1 MSQQLSKRSIVRKTI
16 QVAILTFFSRI
27 LGVVREFLMVR
38 YFGVGAV
45 SDAFIAAFRIPNF
58 FRHVFAEGALSASF
72 VPVIVKTVK
81 ENNKHEASGLM
92 TVSFLFFEGIILLMY
107 AFVLFKADWVIGLVA
122 PGFSAE
128 QIGYA
133 IPFVQ
138 ILFSFLLFISSCA
151 LLGGALHSVN
161 HFFIPALGTPL
172 WNVIFIGTLLLCL
185 GYQLPA
191 TYLCGGI
198 IFGAFVQF
206 LLHLFMY
213 FKQGFTFGVIDPAAK
228 AAFKTVLTKFLP
240 CLFGVSIFEL
250 NMFISGSIA
259 SYLPKGS
266 VSLLYYGSRF
276 MNIPLGMFAVAL
288 SSVLLPH
295 FSRLVLYAPR
305 RLHFYL
311 LEVTKLVTWVII
323 PATIFLIITAEPLFE
338 FLLNGKA
345 TPEQIHQ
352 GGMILILYLVGLL
365 FLCLNKVLLSMFYAL
380 KDTWSATKAAALCAS
395 INILCDLVGMYYW
408 GADGIAAAN
417 SISAIAMS
425 ITLFSL
431 LKVKHHVDFHLK
443 PYARFLMRYVT
454 QILVCALGAYVLA
467 YLACKMLPIA
477 AQGMFAAGIGYWVY
491 TIAVAASASGLLFAT
506 RRFFG
511 VNVYFLKR

>member
-1 MSQQLSKRSIVRKTI
+1 MSQQLSKRSLVRKTI
-16 QVAILTFFSRI
+16 QVAILTFCSRI

-81 ENNKHEASGLM
+81 ENNKREASGLM
-92 TVSFLFFEGIILLMY
+92 TLSFLFFEGIILLMY
-107 AFVLFKADWVIGLVA
+107 VFVLFKAEWVINVVA

-128 QIGYA
+128 QIYYA
-133 IPFVQ
+133 VPFLQ

-161 HFFIPALGTPL
+161 HFFVPALGTPL
-172 WNVIFIGTLLLCL
+172 WNVVFIGTLLLCL
-185 GYQLPA
+185 AYGLPA
-191 TYLCGGI
+191 TYLCGGV
-198 IFGAFVQF
+198 IFGAFIQF
-206 LLHLFMY
+206 LLHLYMY
-213 FKQGFTFGVIDPAAK
+213 FVQGFTFGAIDAGAK
-228 AAFKTVLTKFLP
+228 AAFKTVLTKFFP

-250 NMFISGSIA
+250 NLFVSGSIA
-259 SYLPKGS
+259 SFLPKGS
-266 VSLLYYGSRF
+266 VSLLYYGARF

-323 PATIFLIITAEPLFE
+323 PATIFLIVAAEPLFA

-352 GGMILILYLVGLL
+352 GGIILMLYLVGLL

-380 KDTWSATKAAALCAS
+380 KDTWSATKAAAMCAG
-395 INILCDLVGMYYW
+395 INIVCDVVGMYYW
-408 GADGIAAAN
+408 GANGIAAAN

-425 ITLFSL
+425 IALFSL
-431 LKVKHHVDFHLK
+431 LKLKHQVNFHLK
-443 PYARFLMRYVT
+443 PYALFVMRYLL
-454 QILVCALGAYVLA
+454 QLVLCGMGSYALVAFL
-467 YLACKMLPIA
+467 LRLLP
-477 AQGMFAAGIGYWVY
+477 GSLNNWFVAGIGFWSYMITV
-491 TIAVAASASGLLFAT
+491 AVGILGLLFTT
-506 RRFFG
+506 RRLFG

>member
-1 MSQQLSKRSIVRKTI
+1 MSQQLSKRSIVRKTL
-16 QVAILTFFSRI
+16 QVAILTFCSRI
-27 LGVVREFLMVR
+27 LGVMREFLMVR

-81 ENNKHEASGLM
+81 ENNKREASGLM
-92 TVSFLFFEGIILLMY
+92 TISFLFFEGIILLMY
-107 AFVLFKADWVIGLVA
+107 AFVLLKAEWVINFVA

-128 QIGYA
+128 QIYYA
-133 IPFVQ
+133 VPFLQ

-151 LLGGALHSVN
+151 LLGGALHAVN

-172 WNVIFIGTLLLCL
+172 WNGIYIGTLILCL
-185 GYQLPA
+185 SYGLSPV
-191 TYLCGGI
+191 YLCGGV
-198 IFGAFVQF
+198 IFGAFIQF

-213 FKQGFTFGVIDPAAK
+213 FKQGFTFAPIDPAAR
-228 AAFKTVLTKFLP
+228 AAFKMVLTKFFP

-250 NMFISGSIA
+250 NLFVSGSIA
-259 SYLPKGS
+259 SFLPKGS
-266 VSLLYYGSRF
+266 VSLLYYGARF

-305 RLHFYL
+305 RLHFYV

-323 PATIFLIITAEPLFE
+323 PATMLLIFTAEPLFA

-345 TPEQIHQ
+345 TAEQISH
-352 GGMILILYLVGLL
+352 GAVILMLYLVGLL

-380 KDTWSATKAAALCAS
+380 KDTWSATKAAAICAS
-395 INILCDLVGMYYW
+395 INIGCDLVGMYYW
-408 GADGIAAAN
+408 GANGIAAAN
-417 SISAIAMS
+417 SISAVIMTIAL
-425 ITLFSL
+425 ITFLRTQHHVRFHLRPYLFFVMRYAVQLALCGGLVYGVSCLFLSL
-431 LKVKHHVDFHLK
+431 LPLSSRALFVAGLGFWAYTLTAATV
-443 PYARFLMRYVT
+443 LM
-454 QILVCALGAYVLA
+454 
-467 YLACKMLPIA
+467 
-477 AQGMFAAGIGYWVY
+477 
-491 TIAVAASASGLLFAT
+491 GLLFVT
-506 RRFFG
+506 RRLFR
-511 VNVYFLKR
+511 VNVYFLL

>member
-1 MSQQLSKRSIVRKTI
+1 MSQQLSKRSIIRKTI
-16 QVAILTFFSRI
+16 QVAILTFCSRI
-27 LGVVREFLMVR
+27 LGVMREFLMVR

-45 SDAFIAAFRIPNF
+45 SDAFIAAMRIPHL

-81 ENNKHEASGLM
+81 ENNKREASGLM
-92 TVSFLFFEGIILLMY
+92 TLSFLFFEGIILLMY
-107 AFVLFKADWVIGLVA
+107 IFVLFKAEWVINVVA

-128 QIGYA
+128 QIYYA
-133 IPFVQ
+133 VPFLQ

-161 HFFIPALGTPL
+161 HFFVPALGTPL
-172 WNVIFIGTLLLCL
+172 WNVIYIGTLLLCL

-198 IFGAFVQF
+198 IFGAFIQF
-206 LLHLFMY
+206 LMHLFMY
-213 FKQGFTFGVIDPAAK
+213 FKQGFTFGPIDPAAK

-266 VSLLYYGSRF
+266 VSLLYYGARF

-323 PATIFLIITAEPLFE
+323 PATIFLIVTAEPLFA

-352 GGMILILYLVGLL
+352 GGMILMLYLVGLL

-380 KDTWSATKAAALCAS
+380 KDTWSATKAAAMCAA
-395 INILCDLVGMYYW
+395 INILCDIVGMYYW

-431 LKVKHHVDFHLK
+431 LKVKHHVNFHVGM
-443 PYARFLMRYVT
+443 YVRFLMRYVM
-454 QILVCALGAYVLA
+454 QIVLCALGAYALAQFALLVLPVSTQSM
-467 YLACKMLPIA
+467 LAIGL
-477 AQGMFAAGIGYWVY
+477 GYWVY
-491 TIAVAASASGLLFAT
+491 TISVATGSIGLLFAT
-506 RRFFG
+506 RKLFG